1 MLVVLPMELLRPFC
15 AKLSIYKIL
24 LACWLFGVVS
34 LPAPSLS
41 AAQEHG
47 TVTEQAAAEHKPE
60 VEAKGESPLSFLWK
74 WLNFVVLFGG
84 LGWYLRKPLGDFLNT
99 RAKGIEEG
107 LANAQEAKRTALLKL
122 TEIQARLAQ
131 LDREIQQVKELA
143 AHEADQE
150 RARILESARQEAQKI
165 LELASREIEGLKK
178 SARLELKAY
187 VAELAVKLAEERL
200 RTSIGQEEDSRIIEK
215 VIKSLDSLPN

>member
-1 MLVVLPMELLRPFC
+1 MELLRPFC
-15 AKLSIYKIL
+15 VKPSVHKIL
-24 LACWLFGVVS
+24 LACWLFGVVC
-34 LPAPSLS
+34 LPASSLS

-47 TVTEQAAAEHKPE
+47 TASQPAVAEQRHE
-60 VEAKGESPLSFLWK
+60 VEGHGESPLSSLWK
-74 WLNFVVLFGG
+74 WLNFAVLFGG
-84 LGWYLRKPLGDFLNT
+84 LGWYLRKPLGDFLKA
-99 RAKGIEEG
+99 RAKGIEDG
-107 LANAQEAKRTALLKL
+107 LVNAQEAKRTALLKS
-122 TEIQARLAQ
+122 TEIQSRLAQ
-131 LDREIQQVKELA
+131 LDKEIQQIKELA
-143 AHEADQE
+143 ARDAEQE

-200 RTSIGQEEDSRIIEK
+200 RTSIGQEEDRRIIEK